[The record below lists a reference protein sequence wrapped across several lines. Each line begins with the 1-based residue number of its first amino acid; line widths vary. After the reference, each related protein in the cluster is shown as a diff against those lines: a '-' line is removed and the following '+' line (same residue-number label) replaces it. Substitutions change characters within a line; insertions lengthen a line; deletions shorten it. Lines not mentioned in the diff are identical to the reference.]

1 MFAIVQ
7 PWSSHAY
14 ISHYLCNDLR
24 SRVKYL
30 KFVPVVARYVD
41 STLSSGTTRRFA
53 IQTNGN
59 FYSCM
64 GMDWIFR
71 MANSW
76 ARFGDVT
83 INGCVMEPL
92 VEHWR
97 TCLRDKGSFSREPR
111 LTIHSTKASYE
122 WKCFDSICATPEGC
136 FRFRNSS
143 TMFWRWT
150 LQVLISLV
158 KRKGQGIQWCF
169 FSIFAFCARIPFR

>member
-1 MFAIVQ
+1 MSQLLHDTWTRLFPVVQ
-7 PWSSHAY
+7 
-14 ISHYLCNDLR
+14 LDDLR
-24 SRVKYL
+24 SRRSETSIRAWEWIES
-30 KFVPVVARYVD
+30 FEWQIHGRD
-41 STLSSGTTRRFA
+41 S
-53 IQTNGN
+53 
-59 FYSCM
+59 
-64 GMDWIFR
+64 
-71 MANSW
+71 
-76 ARFGDVT
+76 VT

>member
-1 MFAIVQ
+1 MSQLLHDTWTRLFPVVQ
-7 PWSSHAY
+7 
-14 ISHYLCNDLR
+14 LDDLR
-24 SRVKYL
+24 SRRSETSIRAWEWIESFKWQIRW
-30 KFVPVVARYVD
+30 RYNQ
-41 STLSSGTTRRFA
+41 R
-53 IQTNGN
+53 
-59 FYSCM
+59 
-64 GMDWIFR
+64 
-71 MANSW
+71 
-76 ARFGDVT
+76 
-83 INGCVMEPL
+83 VMEPL